1 MQIVLTYNISYDM
14 LLNMIR
20 QNHYEDF
27 LTSARL
33 NSTHGRERH
42 REHARG
48 HGREHSREH
57 DREHGQGHARG
68 HGHHDGRRGF
78 RRGGPGFMGDFAGG
92 DFPGGRKLD
101 AIDIQLVILALLAEQ
116 PAHGYELIKTIEE
129 RSGGFYTPSPGV
141 IYPALTYLH
150 EIGHSSVEQQGT
162 RKLYS
167 ITPEGKTYLEENRA
181 NAEAILDA
189 LERIGGRMEQVREAF
204 AGVGDSD
211 GGASDEVH
219 RARHALKHALRR
231 KHGCDPEEAKR
242 IAKILD
248 RAAAEI
254 LGK

>member
-1 MQIVLTYNISYDM
+1 
-14 LLNMIR
+14 MIR
-20 QNHYEDF
+20 QNHYENL
-27 LTSARL
+27 LTSTRFD
-33 NSTHGRERH
+33 STFGRQHGRERY
-42 REHARG
+42 RE
-48 HGREHSREH
+48 HGREHSRED
-57 DREHGQGHARG
+57 DREHGRGHARG
-68 HGHHDGRRGF
+68 HGHHHGRRGF
-78 RRGGPGFMGDFAGG
+78 RRGSPGFMGDFVGG

-116 PAHGYELIKTIEE
+116 PAHGYELIKTLEE

-150 EIGHSSVEQQGT
+150 EIGYSSVEQQGT

-167 ITPEGKTYLEENRA
+167 ITPEGKTHLEENRA
-181 NAEAILDA
+181 NAEAILAA
-189 LERIGGRMEQVREAF
+189 LERVGGRMEQVREAF

-254 LGK
+254 LGR

>member
-1 MQIVLTYNISYDM
+1 MFK
-14 LLNMIR
+14 
-20 QNHYEDF
+20 QNHFEDF
-27 LTSARL
+27 LTSTRFDR
-33 NSTHGRERH
+33 SFGREHGRELN

-57 DREHGQGHARG
+57 DSEHGREHPRG
-68 HGHHDGRRGF
+68 HGLHHGRRGF

-92 DFPGGRKLD
+92 DFPGGRKRD
-101 AIDIQLVILALLAEQ
+101 AIDIQLVILALLAER
-116 PAHGYELIKTIEE
+116 PAHGYELIKTLEE
-129 RSGGFYTPSPGV
+129 RSGGFYTPSPRV
-141 IYPALTYLH
+141 IDPALTYLH
-150 EIGHSSVEQQGT
+150 EIGHSSVEQKGT
-162 RKLYS
+162 RKLYN
-167 ITPEGKTYLEENRA
+167 IKPESKTYLEENRA

-189 LERIGGRMEQVREAF
+189 LERVGGRMEQVRESF

-248 RAAAEI
+248 QAAAEI